1 VTAGCN
7 HIAQAVDLSP
17 NGVVLRE
24 ASSAASLAFR
34 RFELLIEYL
43 RLFGGRGRR

>member
-7 HIAQAVDLSP
+7 HIVQAVDLSP

-24 ASSAASLAFR
+24 TASAA
-34 RFELLIEYL
+34 
-43 RLFGGRGRR
+43 

>member
-1 VTAGCN
+1 MTAGCN

-24 ASSAASLAFR
+24 TAPAASLASR
-34 RFELLIEYL
+34 RFELPIEYL
-43 RLFGGRGRR
+43 QLFGDRGRR